1 MRDEQARRRTR
12 RVGGDREHLLQSYG
26 ASSTRPGDVRSC
38 RADIPAG
45 YRWGMWIAALVIPLA
60 LWAVLII
67 VTSGRARHVVIAV
80 GILVIAVV
88 LLWAYALT
96 QLDIS

>member
-1 MRDEQARRRTR
+1 
-12 RVGGDREHLLQSYG
+12 
-26 ASSTRPGDVRSC
+26 
-38 RADIPAG
+38 
-45 YRWGMWIAALVIPLA
+45 MWIAALVIPLA